1 MLLSLLQ
8 KKYNEKQNDKNMI
21 PLIIILIATNIY
33 TFKLLSKKLIQAR
46 NDNERLRIRI
56 EKLSS
61 KKQVKFSSD
70 ENLNNIINNAL
81 KDGKTHIKLND
92 KSRLKYP
99 SRIKTD

>member
-1 MLLSLLQ
+1 
-8 KKYNEKQNDKNMI
+8 MI

-33 TFKLLSKKLIQAR
+33 TFNLLSKKLKQAR

-81 KDGKTHIKLND
+81 NEGKTHIKLNE
-92 KSRLKYP
+92 KTKLKYP